1 MSIGRICS
9 REVDTADPD
18 ESVQTAA
25 QRMHARKVGTLVV
38 VDPDGKPIGMLTD
51 RDLAVRVVAA
61 GSDPSLTTVAEVMT
75 PRPATEFLDA
85 AIEDALRTMR
95 SAHCRRIP
103 VVDRGGR
110 LTGLVSLDDVLELL
124 SEEFQSIG
132 RVIHDE
138 SPQSLASAL

>member
-1 MSIGRICS
+1 MSVGRICS
-9 REVDTADPD
+9 REVDTAERE
-18 ESVQTAA
+18 ESVQVAA

-38 VDPDGKPIGMLTD
+38 VDAEGIPIGMLTD

-61 GSDPSLTTVAEVMT
+61 GCDASQTTVGDVMT
-75 PRPATEFLDA
+75 PRPATAFVDS
-85 AIEDALRTMR
+85 AIEDALRIMR
-95 SAHCRRIP
+95 TALCRRIP